1 MLFFVISFQDIE
13 VISHTLSR
21 SLKASTFEIFI
32 IQEPGETSDLE
43 ILAVTGHPRPPSQG
57 CKGRREGGGMKVL
70 RHGTGES
77 VGQCPDYRT
86 LMVSLAVHPHYPPS
100 NKIGRVWHKP

>member
-32 IQEPGETSDLE
+32 IREPGETSDLE

-57 CKGRREGGGMKVL
+57 CKGRREGGRGN
-70 RHGTGES
+70 ES
-77 VGQCPDYRT
+77 PEARDRG
-86 LMVSLAVHPHYPPS
+86 VSRSVS
-100 NKIGRVWHKP
+100 